1 MDEKTLRRK
10 DRQLRRE
17 QRKASTVVDIVATT
31 KASTKAAAATS
42 TKKKINLQTVF
53 ENSDIQNKILSL
65 VIKNNSKVLNKEI
78 INLII
83 SQHTYI
89 QYFYN
94 IRKFDKYDK
103 KNLLMANFGTI
114 DKIIIDDFVFDIN
127 SVKILKYTIKHSPL
141 ISILLSNIRFTND
154 NVFSIFANIFNDE
167 IEEDEME
174 GDKMEGDKIKRKGM
188 IKHLMLKNIH
198 MKKQHFEIFINSIG
212 NLKYLSLLEISN
224 IDIQN
229 LFTPIRP
236 YFDGFDFIFMKVLIK
251 LKNLEDLIFTNNSI
265 NNMDY
270 IYLFN
275 EYYDFRH
282 GYIMIDEEVFD
293 GTYVKYNVIK
303 EPGPDDEDQSKE
315 YSMRI
320 LEINSEGKF
329 EQCVKSQEIFYYTR
343 GNYYKNKE
351 KRKEE
356 LNDYIDNNFNNII
369 NKLLTNL
376 NKDNLD
382 TIDIKPFM
390 LSP

>member
-1 MDEKTLRRK
+1 MDERALRREQ
-10 DRQLRRE
+10 RQIRRE
-17 QRKASTVVDIVATT
+17 QRKASTVVDTVVDTVATT
-31 KASTKAAAATS
+31 KASTKAAATS

-53 ENSDIQNKILSL
+53 ENSDIQNKIFSS

-78 INLII
+78 IKLII
-83 SQHTYI
+83 SQHTII

-114 DKIIIDDFVFDIN
+114 NKIIIDDFEFDIN
-127 SVKILKYTIKHSPL
+127 SVKILKYTIKYSPL
-141 ISILLSNIRFTND
+141 KSILLSNIRFTND
-154 NVFSIFANIFNDE
+154 TVFSIFANIFNDE
-167 IEEDEME
+167 IGGE
-174 GDKMEGDKIKRKGM
+174 GM
-188 IKHLMLKNIH
+188 IKHLMLKNID
-198 MKKQHFEIFINSIG
+198 MKEQHFKIFINSIG
-212 NLKYLSLLEISN
+212 NLEYLSLLEISN

-236 YFDGFDFIFMKVLIK
+236 YFDGFDFLFMKVLIK

-303 EPGPDDEDQSKE
+303 EPGPDDEEQSKE
-315 YSMRI
+315 YSMKI

-329 EQCVKSQEIFYYTR
+329 EKCVKSQEIFYYTR
-343 GNYYKNKE
+343 GNYYYNE
-351 KRKEE
+351 KKRIEEE
-356 LNDYIDNNFNNII
+356 LDDYIDNNFNNII

>member
-1 MDEKTLRRK
+1 MDERALRREQ
-10 DRQLRRE
+10 RQLRRE
-17 QRKASTVVDIVATT
+17 QRKASTVVDTVVDTVATT

-53 ENSDIQNKILSL
+53 ENSDIQNKIFSS

-78 INLII
+78 IKLII
-83 SQHTYI
+83 SQHTII

-114 DKIIIDDFVFDIN
+114 NKIIIDDFEFDIN
-127 SVKILKYTIKHSPL
+127 SVKILKYTIKYSPL
-141 ISILLSNIRFTND
+141 KSILLSNIRFTND
-154 NVFSIFANIFNDE
+154 TVFSIFANIFNDK
-167 IEEDEME
+167 IEGE
-174 GDKMEGDKIKRKGM
+174 GM
-188 IKHLMLKNIH
+188 IKHLMLKNIS
-198 MKKQHFEIFINSIG
+198 MKKQHFNIFINSIG
-212 NLKYLSLLEISN
+212 NLEYLSLLEISY

-229 LFTPIRP
+229 LFTPIWP
-236 YFDGFDFIFMKVLIK
+236 YFDGFDFLFMKVLIK

-265 NNMDY
+265 NNMEY

-303 EPGPDDEDQSKE
+303 EPGPDDEEQSKE
-315 YSMRI
+315 YSMKI

-329 EQCVKSQEIFYYTR
+329 EKCVKSQEIFYYTR
-343 GNYYKNKE
+343 GNYYYNE
-351 KRKEE
+351 KKRIEE
-356 LNDYIDNNFNNII
+356 LDDYIDNNFNNII

>member
-1 MDEKTLRRK
+1 MDERALRREQ
-10 DRQLRRE
+10 RQIRRE
-17 QRKASTVVDIVATT
+17 QRKASTVVDTVATT
-31 KASTKAAAATS
+31 KASTKAAATS

-53 ENSDIQNKILSL
+53 ENSDTQNKIFSS

-78 INLII
+78 IKLII
-83 SQHTYI
+83 SQHTII

-114 DKIIIDDFVFDIN
+114 NKIIIDDFEFDIN
-127 SVKILKYTIKHSPL
+127 SVKILKYTIKYSPL
-141 ISILLSNIRFTND
+141 KSILLSNIRFTND
-154 NVFSIFANIFNDE
+154 TVFSIFANIFNDE
-167 IEEDEME
+167 IEEDKIE
-174 GDKMEGDKIKRKGM
+174 GDEMEGDKIKRKGM

-198 MKKQHFEIFINSIG
+198 MKKQHFNIFINSIG

-236 YFDGFDFIFMKVLIK
+236 YFDGFDFLFMKVLIK

-303 EPGPDDEDQSKE
+303 EPGPDDEEQSKE
-315 YSMRI
+315 YSMKI

-329 EQCVKSQEIFYYTR
+329 EKCVKSQEIFYYTR
-343 GNYYKNKE
+343 GNYYYNE
-351 KRKEE
+351 KKRIEEE
-356 LNDYIDNNFNNII
+356 LDDYIDNNFNNII